1 MGTLG
6 EAGED
11 TRSQSPLHIH
21 TVSRMHHGLLSLLFV
36 SGSLMIAM
44 GASDYYDDY
53 SGDILKD
60 EDLVKRAWNSQFNG
74 GMGKRAWNSQFN
86 GGMGKRAWNSQFNGG
101 MGKRAWTS
109 NFSGGMGKRAW
120 NSNFS
125 GGLGK
130 RNWNSGFTGGMG
142 KREVWDPSMSGQSS
156 E

>member
-74 GMGKRAWNSQFN
+74 GMGKRAW
-86 GGMGKRAWNSQFNGG
+86 
-101 MGKRAWTS
+101 TS

-156 E
+156 QK

>member
-36 SGSLMIAM
+36 SGSLIIAM

-74 GMGKRAWNSQFN
+74 GMGKRAW
-86 GGMGKRAWNSQFNGG
+86 
-101 MGKRAWTS
+101 TS

-125 GGLGK
+125 GGLGR

-156 E
+156 QK